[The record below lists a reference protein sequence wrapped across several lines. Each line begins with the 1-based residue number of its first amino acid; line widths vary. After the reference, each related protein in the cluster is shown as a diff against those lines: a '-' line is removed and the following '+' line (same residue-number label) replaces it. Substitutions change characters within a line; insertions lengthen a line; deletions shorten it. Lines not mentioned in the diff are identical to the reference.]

1 MNCLPCRKLK
11 AEKDLLQLEREKQL
25 GSTKKLNAT
34 VRVE

>member
-11 AEKDLLQLEREKQL
+11 AEKDLLELERENRR
-25 GSTKKLNAT
+25 GFTKKLNAT